1 MACIARLASCNA
13 GLLRASEGR
22 PQRPTLPFCPS
33 RLLHTLCCQLNPAVA
48 CSPCRFVKA
57 QATYHQ
63 RDLRLQAAQQTL
75 PTLTPR

>member
-1 MACIARLASCNA
+1 MQGCCVLQR
-13 GLLRASEGR
+13 EG
-22 PQRPTLPFCPS
+22 PSQSTLPFCPS
-33 RLLHTLCCQLNPAVA
+33 RPLHTLCCQLNPAAVA
-48 CSPCRFVKA
+48 CYPCRFVKA